1 MASEPV
7 AGSSAR
13 ITLFLC
19 GDAMTGRG
27 VDQILSHPSDPRLHE
42 PVLKNARGYVELAEA
57 RGGPIE
63 RPVDA
68 AYIWGDALAEFARV
82 SPDVKIIN
90 LETAVTTS
98 SEYWPGKGI
107 HYRMHPSNVPCLT
120 MAGIDVCV
128 LANNHVLD
136 WGYAGLRETLETL
149 QRAGIKTAGAGRDAV
164 EAAAPALVEV
174 ADKGRV
180 AVVALGSETSGIP
193 PAWAASATT
202 PGINLLP
209 DLSPRTARA
218 LARAMQAVRR
228 PRTIVVVSLH
238 WGENWGYRI
247 PRSQQAFARM
257 LIDEAGV
264 DVVHGHSSHHPKAIE
279 LYRDRPIF
287 YGCGDFLTDYEGIG
301 GHEAFRGELG
311 LMYFPTLDVLTG
323 RLVHLA
329 MTPTRV
335 ARFRVTRALPE
346 EAQWLGDVLT
356 REGQRFGT
364 RASLTEDHG
373 LTLRGP

>member
-1 MASEPV
+1 MTAAETESPPL
-7 AGSSAR
+7 
-13 ITLFLC
+13 ITFFLC
-19 GDAMTGRG
+19 GDVMTGRG
-27 VDQILSHPSDPRLHE
+27 VDQILSHPSDPRLYE
-42 PVLKNARGYVELAEA
+42 PALKSARGYVELAEA
-57 RGGPIE
+57 RGGPIP
-63 RPVDA
+63 RSVDA
-68 AYIWGDALAEFARV
+68 TYIWGDALAELARV

-90 LETAVTTS
+90 LETAVTAS
-98 SEYWPGKGI
+98 DDYWPGKGI
-107 HYRMHPSNVPCLT
+107 HYRMHPRNIPCLT
-120 MAGIDVCV
+120 AAAIDVCA

-136 WGYAGLRETLETL
+136 WGYAGLGETLDTL
-149 QRAGIKTAGAGRDAV
+149 RGAGIRTAGAGRDVV

-174 ADKGRV
+174 AERGRV
-180 AVVALGSETSGIP
+180 AVFSFGSETGGIP
-193 PAWAASATT
+193 RAWAASATT
-202 PGINLLP
+202 PGVNFLP
-209 DLSPRTARA
+209 DLSPHTARA
-218 LARAMQAVRR
+218 VARALRAVRQ

-247 PRSQQAFARM
+247 PRSQQTFART

-301 GHEAFRGELG
+301 GYEGFRGELS
-311 LMYFPTLDVLTG
+311 LMYFPTLDALTG
-323 RLVHLA
+323 RLVRLA

-335 ARFRVTRALPE
+335 ERFRVTRASPE
-346 EAQWLGDVLT
+346 EARWLADVLT

-364 RASLTEDHG
+364 HVSLTEDHR